1 MSSSVFWRSMK
12 TVQRC
17 RQKVSHSRLE
27 VQPLRR
33 LDRRL
38 FSVWNAG
45 RPLCDST
52 QIGVA
57 CQYCVGEQG
66 SRSLLAPL
74 LYHQPTTNS
83 IKRDEAPIQ
92 VLRIVTLSQTNSIHC
107 HVVTW
112 QWMENVD
119 KCQHPL
125 SCHCWK
131 QNKLPSIAKE
141 EDKLL
146 LPCKSP
152 TMQALT
158 ECSLVFLI
166 LSYSNVYATSKHFP
180 GTFALPWQLRMEA
193 G

>member
-1 MSSSVFWRSMK
+1 MK

-66 SRSLLAPL
+66 SRRILAPL

-92 VLRIVTLSQTNSIHC
+92 VLRIVTLSQTNSIHLTLSRDSGWKMLTNVNIRC
-107 HVVTW
+107 HVTVGSKTSFLPLPKKKTNFFFHAKV
-112 QWMENVD
+112 QQCKHLQNVL
-119 KCQHPL
+119 L
-125 SCHCWK
+125 SFSFCRIQMFMPRPSTSPARLRYLDNFVWK
-131 QNKLPSIAKE
+131 QDN
-141 EDKLL
+141 
-146 LPCKSP
+146 
-152 TMQALT
+152 
-158 ECSLVFLI
+158 
-166 LSYSNVYATSKHFP
+166 
-180 GTFALPWQLRMEA
+180 
-193 G
+193 